1 MLRSPGIMRLLYQ
14 NSDAVTAVFEAFGQA
29 EGGGMTRPDALR
41 FAKVRR
47 LLQGGEGGGGVLSLG
62 HSCAFVLAR
71 KCTCFT
77 GSACR
82 ICCWVRSSLVFVGI
96 LLSAINHTS
105 TNERVSKALL

>member
-47 LLQGGEGGGGVLSLG
+47 LLQGGVGGGYSPSGQELPRFCRAS
-62 HSCAFVLAR
+62 FVR
-71 KCTCFT
+71 NKPH
-77 GSACR
+77 
-82 ICCWVRSSLVFVGI
+82 I
-96 LLSAINHTS
+96 H
-105 TNERVSKALL
+105 E